1 MENPELKQIK
11 ATIDLMSGTIGV
23 LARSV
28 ERLSGSMLDPEVAKR
43 LAEIDKAKAEAVATL
58 DFLDSTGRL

>member
-28 ERLSGSMLDPEVAKR
+28 ERLSGSLLDPEVAKR
-43 LAEIDKAKAEAVATL
+43 LAEIDKAKTEAISSL
-58 DFLDSTGRL
+58 EFLDSTGRL